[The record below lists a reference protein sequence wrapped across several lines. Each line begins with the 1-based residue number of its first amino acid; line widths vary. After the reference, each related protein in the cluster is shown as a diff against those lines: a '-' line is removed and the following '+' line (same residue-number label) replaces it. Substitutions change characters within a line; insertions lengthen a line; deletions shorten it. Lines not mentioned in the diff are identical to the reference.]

1 MDRKTYNLKPYYK
14 LEVSNEDIYN
24 TYVHDWYVYKVAEL
38 YAVSLSWFFDFSQL
52 PVSNFSI
59 YSDHMNVI

>member
-1 MDRKTYNLKPYYK
+1 MDRNGCNFKPYYI
-14 LEVSNEDIYN
+14 LEVSNEEIYN

-38 YAVSLSWFFDFSQL
+38 YAASLSWCSDFSQL

-59 YSDHMNVI
+59 YSDHMNAI